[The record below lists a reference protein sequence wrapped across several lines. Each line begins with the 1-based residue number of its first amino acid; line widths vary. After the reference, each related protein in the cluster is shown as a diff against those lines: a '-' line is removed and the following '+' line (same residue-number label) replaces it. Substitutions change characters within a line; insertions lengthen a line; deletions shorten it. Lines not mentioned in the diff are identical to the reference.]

1 MSDLLLFR
9 LSKAKSVQC
18 QKWIRKNEGE
28 LKCRIFYSFFHT
40 DELFSC
46 TMNSKKNNNSIK
58 LLSWKKTFCTSVFF
72 YFNLK
77 FWNCYAVS
85 AMRLLQLRKMFIEI
99 VAFIVFD
106 VFQPNRHNNGF
117 IINSFTARMYQIF
130 FFARSIVLASF
141 SLRLRFFL
149 LNFLI
154 RLLLLFFL

>member
-1 MSDLLLFR
+1 
-9 LSKAKSVQC
+9 
-18 QKWIRKNEGE
+18 
-28 LKCRIFYSFFHT
+28 
-40 DELFSC
+40 
-46 TMNSKKNNNSIK
+46 
-58 LLSWKKTFCTSVFF
+58 
-72 YFNLK
+72 
-77 FWNCYAVS
+77 
-85 AMRLLQLRKMFIEI
+85 MRLLQLRKMFIEI